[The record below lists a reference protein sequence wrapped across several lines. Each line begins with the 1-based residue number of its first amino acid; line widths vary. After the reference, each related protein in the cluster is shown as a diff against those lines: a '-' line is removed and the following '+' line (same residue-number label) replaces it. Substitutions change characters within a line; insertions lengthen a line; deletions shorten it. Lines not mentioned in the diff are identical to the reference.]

1 MYSERLGRWT
11 FALLFAGFNITFFPM
26 HQLGLMGMPRRVYT
40 YAASTG
46 WGPLNLLSSAGAIL
60 LVVGGVLLLYNFRAS
75 RRAGAI
81 AGDNPWNADSLEWA
95 TSSPPPVYNFLEI
108 PVVEGRHALWER
120 SSPPPV
126 VGGLRSDVREVL
138 VTDVMDAEPTHKDEF
153 PDPSIWPFLTA
164 VVTTGL
170 LVGLIFTPWA
180 MVYAALPLF
189 ITITGWFWPK
199 TPAREHVSGMMAPDA
214 PDPYVPEARA

>member
-1 MYSERLGRWT
+1 
-11 FALLFAGFNITFFPM
+11 M

-199 TPAREHVSGMMAPDA
+199 TPAREHVSGMMAPDS
-214 PDPYVPEARA
+214 PDAYVPEARA